1 MSFPWEADVQLYDMD
16 DLAES
21 RADAE
26 EGMTDTCVV
35 TRAGGPR
42 IYNPVT
48 GEYEDGAVPVYEG
61 KCRLQSV
68 KAQAASPESGTAVY
82 TVERVEL
89 QLPFG
94 TTFHLDDVATFTA
107 SPFNPDLVNAK
118 YRVTGLGRKSQATAQ
133 RFTVEVIG

>member
-1 MSFPWEADVQLYDMD
+1 MQLYDMK

-26 EGMTDTCVV
+26 EGMTDICVV
-35 TRAGGPR
+35 TRASAEEVYDPDTGM
-42 IYNPVT
+42 YVT
-48 GEYEDGAVPVYEG
+48 PEAAIYEG

-68 KAQAASPESGTAVY
+68 RAQAANPEAGPAVY
-82 TVERVEL
+82 TAERVEL

-94 TTFHLDDVATFTA
+94 TTFEVDDVATFTA
-107 SPFNPDLVNAK
+107 SPFNPDLVGKK

-133 RFTVEVIG
+133 RLNVEVLT